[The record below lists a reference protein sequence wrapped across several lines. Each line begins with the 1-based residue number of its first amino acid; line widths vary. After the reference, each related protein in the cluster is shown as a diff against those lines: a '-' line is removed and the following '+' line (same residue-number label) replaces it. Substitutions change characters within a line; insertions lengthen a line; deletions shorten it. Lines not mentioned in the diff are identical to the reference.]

1 MQTSAERSQAEAEE
15 AVEEEAMEEEVAGGE
30 AAEEG
35 TRKGTQIT
43 HVDTLL
49 RTPAPRIDAASKNIS
64 VLRYRNELIPSST
77 HSRPAAIKCQPLTL
91 PLPLHLHLP
100 SPSPIPFQLSICYG
114 RSNKK

>member
-1 MQTSAERSQAEAEE
+1 MLCKPQQKG
-15 AVEEEAMEEEVAGGE
+15 VKQKLKKQWKKKQWKKVAGGE

-100 SPSPIPFQLSICYG
+100 SPSPIPFQLSIC
-114 RSNKK
+114 